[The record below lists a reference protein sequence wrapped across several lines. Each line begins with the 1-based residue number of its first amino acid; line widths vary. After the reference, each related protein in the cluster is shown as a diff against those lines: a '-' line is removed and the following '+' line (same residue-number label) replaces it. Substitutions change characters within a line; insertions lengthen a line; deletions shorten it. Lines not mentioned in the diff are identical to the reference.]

1 MAKRRRGLLRDG
13 HRICR
18 QSWRIC
24 LNWAKM
30 CIPFILNCIAMN
42 LHEYQAKTLL
52 QKYGIPVPRGQ
63 VISVAK
69 QTPTV
74 TSEID
79 SSAWVVKAQVHAG
92 GRGKAGGVK
101 VVKSTAEA
109 QMVASEL
116 LGKTLVTYQNAP
128 DGQPV
133 NQVLIEETLPI
144 ARELYLS
151 MLVDRSLERIVV
163 VASSAGGMDIEEIA
177 QVSPEKILQEVC
189 SPLNGLVDYQARN
202 LAFKLDLV
210 GDQIAAFSR
219 LLKGLYRLFKEND
232 LALLEINPLIVTMD
246 GKLFALDCKM
256 SVDDNAL
263 YRQKA
268 LAEQRDWS
276 QEDSKEAVAHHA
288 GLNYIALNGNIGCM
302 VNGAGLAM
310 ATMDLIKLHGGA
322 PANFLDVGGGAT
334 AETVTKAFKIIM
346 ADPNVK
352 AILVNIFGGIMRCD
366 IIAEGIITA
375 VKDVGMQIPVIVR
388 LEGTNVE
395 LGKQMLQ
402 SSGLNIISADG
413 LTDAAKQAVL
423 SVA

>member
-1 MAKRRRGLLRDG
+1 
-13 HRICR
+13 
-18 QSWRIC
+18 
-24 LNWAKM
+24 
-30 CIPFILNCIAMN
+30 MN
-42 LHEYQAKTLL
+42 LHEYQAKALL
-52 QKYGIPVPRGQ
+52 QKYGVPVPRGQ
-63 VISVAK
+63 VVAAANE
-69 QTPTV
+69 V
-74 TSEID
+74 AAAVSEIN
-79 SSAWVVKAQVHAG
+79 SEAWVVKAQVHAG

-101 VVKSTAEA
+101 VVKNPTEA
-109 QMVASEL
+109 HDVATEL

-151 MLVDRSLERIVV
+151 MLVDRTLERVVV
-163 VASSAGGMDIEEIA
+163 VASVAGGMDIEEIA
-177 QVSPEKILQEVC
+177 HSSPEKILQEVC
-189 SPLNGLVDYQARN
+189 DPLNGLVDFQARN
-202 LAFKLDLV
+202 LAFKLDLN
-210 GDQIAAFSR
+210 GDQISAFTK
-219 LLKGLYRLFKEND
+219 LLKGLYRLFREND
-232 LALLEINPLIVTMD
+232 LALLEINPLVVTAD

-263 YRQKA
+263 YRQKV

-276 QEDSKEAVAHHA
+276 QEDSKEATAHHA

-334 AETVTKAFKIIM
+334 AETVAKAFKIIL
-346 ADPNVK
+346 ADSNVK

-375 VKDVGMQIPVIVR
+375 VKEVGMQIPVIVR
-388 LEGTNVE
+388 LEGTNVD
-395 LGKQMLQ
+395 LGKKMLRE
-402 SSGLNIISADG
+402 SGLNIVSAEG
-413 LTDAAKQAVL
+413 LTDAAQQAVKA
-423 SVA
+423 VAA

>member
-1 MAKRRRGLLRDG
+1 
-13 HRICR
+13 
-18 QSWRIC
+18 
-24 LNWAKM
+24 
-30 CIPFILNCIAMN
+30 MN

-52 QKYGIPVPRGQ
+52 QKYGIPVPRSQ
-63 VISVAK
+63 VIAAANE
-69 QTPTV
+69 V
-74 TSEID
+74 TAAATEIAGN
-79 SSAWVVKAQVHAG
+79 AWVVKAQVHAG

-101 VVKSTAEA
+101 VVKSITEA
-109 QMVASEL
+109 QNVATEL

-151 MLVDRSLERIVV
+151 MLVDRSLERVVV

-177 QVSPEKILQEVC
+177 RTSPDKILQEVC
-189 SPLNGLVDYQARN
+189 DPLNGLVDFQARN
-202 LAFKLDLV
+202 LAFKLALS
-210 GDQIAAFSR
+210 GEQIGAFSKM
-219 LLKGLYRLFKEND
+219 LKGLYKLFKEND
-232 LALLEINPLIVTMD
+232 LALLEINPLVVTAD
-246 GKLFALDCKM
+246 GKLYALDCKM

-276 QEDSKEAVAHHA
+276 QEDSKEATAHHA

-310 ATMDLIKLHGGA
+310 ATMDLIKLHGGM

-334 AETVTKAFKIIM
+334 AETVAKAFKIIL
-346 ADPNVK
+346 ADSNVK

-366 IIAEGIITA
+366 IIAEGIISA
-375 VKDVGMQIPVIVR
+375 VKEVGMQIPVIVR
-388 LEGTNVE
+388 LEGTNVD
-395 LGKQMLQ
+395 LGKKMLRE
-402 SSGLNIISADG
+402 SGLNIISAEG
-413 LTDAAKQAVL
+413 LTDAAQQAVKA
-423 SVA
+423 VTA

>member
-1 MAKRRRGLLRDG
+1 MAKRRRGLLRYG

-79 SSAWVVKAQVHAG
+79 SPAWVVKAQVHAG

-232 LALLEINPLIVTMD
+232 LALLEINPLIVTTD

-288 GLNYIALNGNIGCM
+288 GLSYIALNGNIGCM